1 MCFLLNFCQRSL
13 LINFMGIER
22 YLRSNNCLYSIFLT
36 MKTILCNNGSIRS
49 YVIKQLVPWGFG
61 LELIHSSPW
70 LVEQGDEIDAVFLL
84 RLQN

>member
-1 MCFLLNFCQRSL
+1 
-13 LINFMGIER
+13 
-22 YLRSNNCLYSIFLT
+22 
-36 MKTILCNNGSIRS
+36 MKTILCNNGSIKS

-84 RLQN
+84 RLQNWGLMLQQCGSVYSDVP